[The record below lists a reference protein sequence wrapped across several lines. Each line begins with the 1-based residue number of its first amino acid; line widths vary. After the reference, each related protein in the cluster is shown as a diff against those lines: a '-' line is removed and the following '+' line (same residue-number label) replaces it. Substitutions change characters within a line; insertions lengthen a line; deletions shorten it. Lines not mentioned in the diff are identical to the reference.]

1 MRFLLIST
9 LSALLLLGACGK
21 KDDSVKE
28 VKEVK
33 TEYIES
39 TPKII
44 TANES
49 LQMAIA
55 GEHRSEKNRARD
67 QFRHPLETITFLGIK
82 PTSTVVELWPGGGWY
97 SEVLAPYLRDEGVFY
112 VASFGDIK
120 EPEYR
125 GRLHKEIQEKF
136 AANPE
141 IYGSPIVTV
150 LNPPNQTL
158 LAPSGT
164 ADFVLTFRNVHNWT
178 MSEQDNAVFKAAFQA
193 LKPGGVFG
201 VVEHRANETM
211 DAVEQAKT
219 GYVSED
225 YVIKL
230 AESVGFKLAGRSEV
244 NANPKDTKDYEKGV
258 WTLPPSLRLKD
269 VDRDKYLEIGE
280 SDRMTLKFVKPA
292 KM

>member
-1 MRFLLIST
+1 MRQLVIIALTAS
-9 LSALLLLGACGK
+9 LLLTACGK
-21 KDDSVKE
+21 KDDS

-67 QFRHPLETITFLGIK
+67 QYRHPLETITFLGIK

-141 IYGSPIVTV
+141 VYGSPIVTV
-150 LNPPNQTL
+150 LNPPTQTL

-178 MSEQDNAVFKAAFQA
+178 MNEQDNAVFKAAFQA
-193 LKPGGVFG
+193 LKPNGVFG
-201 VVEHRANETM
+201 VVEHRADETM
-211 DAVEQAKT
+211 DAVAQAKT

-244 NANPKDTKDYEKGV
+244 NANPKDSKDYEKGV
-258 WTLPPSLRLKD
+258 WTLPPSLRLQD

>member
-1 MRFLLIST
+1 MRQLVIIALTAS
-9 LSALLLLGACGK
+9 LLLTACGK
-21 KDDSVKE
+21 KDES

-136 AANPE
+136 AASPE
-141 IYGSPIVTV
+141 TYGSPIVTV
-150 LNPPNQTL
+150 LNPPTQTL

-178 MSEQDNAVFKAAFQA
+178 MNEQDNAVFKAAFQA
-193 LKPGGVFG
+193 LKPNGVFG
-201 VVEHRANETM
+201 VVEHRADETM
-211 DAVEQAKT
+211 DAVAQAKT

-225 YVIKL
+225 YVINL
-230 AESVGFKLAGRSEV
+230 
-244 NANPKDTKDYEKGV
+244 PKASDLN
-258 WTLPPSLRLKD
+258 WRD
-269 VDRDKYLEIGE
+269 VRK
-280 SDRMTLKFVKPA
+280 
-292 KM
+292 